1 MLSNLSQ
8 FHYGSIKTLQVHD
21 ELLFEIKEEYA
32 EKYKEIVKKE
42 MQTALKLRVPIEAN
56 VEIDYSWRDVH

>member
-1 MLSNLSQ
+1 
-8 FHYGSIKTLQVHD
+8 LQVHD